1 MLEDKQNEWDWRQI
15 NAFAAQNGALLGTYG
30 RVSLVVYAVGVR
42 YSLVCMLGWLRVGCC
57 PCCGAFLCVRFRE
70 TITERN
76 APFSFGKGYVHC
88 LLMGIYAGILIAMG
102 LYMWFA
108 FFDNGVFADAFLFAA
123 SQPHSQ
129 QFLQEMQQQGG
140 MSNLYELT
148 GATTPQQ
155 LADAFRI
162 LPASVWASSVL
173 SLTFFVD
180 PIISIF
186 IGLFTMSRGMG
197 V

>member
-30 RVSLVVYAVGVR
+30 LLSLVVYAVGLR
-42 YSLVCMLGWLRVGCC
+42 YSQVSMLGFLLVLSS
-57 PCCGAFLCVRFRE
+57 PFVGAFLCVRFRE

-108 FFDNGVFADAFLFAA
+108 FLIMVYLQMLFCLLLVSLIVNNSYKKCNSKEECQISTSSLVLQHHSNWLMLSASCLLLFGLRQCFL
-123 SQPHSQ
+123 
-129 QFLQEMQQQGG
+129 
-140 MSNLYELT
+140 
-148 GATTPQQ
+148 
-155 LADAFRI
+155 
-162 LPASVWASSVL
+162 
-173 SLTFFVD
+173 
-180 PIISIF
+180 
-186 IGLFTMSRGMG
+186 
-197 V
+197 

>member
-1 MLEDKQNEWDWRQI
+1 MLEDKQNDWDWRQI
-15 NAFAAQNGALLGTYG
+15 NAFATQNGALLGIYG
-30 RVSLVVYAVGVR
+30 FLSLVIYAVGLR
-42 YSLVCMLGWLRVGCC
+42 YSQVSMLGLLLVLSS
-57 PCCGAFLCVRFRE
+57 PFVAAFLCIRFRE

-76 APFSFGKGYVHC
+76 ASFSFGKGYIHC
-88 LLMGIYAGILIAMG
+88 LLMGIYAGILIAMC
-102 LYMWFA
+102 LYIWFA
-108 FFDNGVFADAFLFAA
+108 FLDNGAFADAFLCAV
-123 SQPHSQ
+123 SQPQSQ
-129 QFLQEMQQQGG
+129 LFLQEMQQQGG
-140 MSNLYELT
+140 LVNLYELT

-180 PIISIF
+180 PVISIF
-186 IGLFTMSRGMG
+186 IGLFTMRRGME